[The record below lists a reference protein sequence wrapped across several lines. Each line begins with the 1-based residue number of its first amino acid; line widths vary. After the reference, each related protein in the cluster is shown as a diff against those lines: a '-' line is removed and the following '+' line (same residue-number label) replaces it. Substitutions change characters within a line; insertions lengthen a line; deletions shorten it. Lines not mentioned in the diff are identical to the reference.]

1 MFIPLQVDDRNPIK
15 VNQAAV
21 TAPKLRKN
29 IYLKWL
35 QIMIQRTSIEWTIIK
50 E

>member
-1 MFIPLQVDDRNPIK
+1 MLRPSRVDDRKPIK
-15 VNQAAV
+15 VNQAAAA
-21 TAPKLRKN
+21 APKLRK
-29 IYLKWL
+29 IYISKWL